1 VAVANSSLFTLHFPR
16 VNPQTAKHPIYVSAK
31 AILKL
36 AKADLK
42 LAKADSFS
50 SIKK

>member
-1 VAVANSSLFTLHFPR
+1 VLAGATDTLLTSK
-16 VNPQTAKHPIYVSAK
+16 PQTAKHPIYVSEK

>member
-1 VAVANSSLFTLHFPR
+1 VTSK
-16 VNPQTAKHPIYVSAK
+16 PQTAKQPIYVSAK

>member
-1 VAVANSSLFTLHFPR
+1 MSGVFQR
-16 VNPQTAKHPIYVSAK
+16 VNPTTAKQPIYVSAK

>member
-1 VAVANSSLFTLHFPR
+1 MHVSAGTTDAILTASKHT
-16 VNPQTAKHPIYVSAK
+16 TAKHPIYVSAK

>member
-1 VAVANSSLFTLHFPR
+1 MPLFSYGKPKTH
-16 VNPQTAKHPIYVSAK
+16 KHPIYVSAK

>member
-1 VAVANSSLFTLHFPR
+1 VLTPFLI
-16 VNPQTAKHPIYVSAK
+16 PQPSQTSKPTPTFHPIYVSAK